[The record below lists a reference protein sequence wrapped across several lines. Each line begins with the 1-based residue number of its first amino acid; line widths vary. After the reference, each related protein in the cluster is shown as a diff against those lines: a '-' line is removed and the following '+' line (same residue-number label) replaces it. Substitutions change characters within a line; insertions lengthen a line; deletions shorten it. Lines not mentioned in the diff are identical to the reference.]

1 MRSGE
6 TKLNAT
12 DYIRV
17 DSRTMHGQEKLGKP
31 VSAGQLIIQLSN
43 SLLAQDCSYQQH
55 CHHNHRCRPHV
66 PPPQKP
72 FPLNGFSLK
81 TNKQKYDI

>member
-1 MRSGE
+1 
-6 TKLNAT
+6 
-12 DYIRV
+12 
-17 DSRTMHGQEKLGKP
+17 MHGYEKLDEA

-43 SLLAQDCSYQQH
+43 SLLAQDCSYHEH
-55 CHHNHRCRPHV
+55 CHHHHHHPPHV

-81 TNKQKYDI
+81 TNKNMTFDHNL